1 MSSIILLLIIV
12 VVVVA
17 VLAIL
22 KAKAQGGAGDEIWP
36 FYAKKPLSQPEQ
48 ILYFRLVQALPE
60 HIILAQV
67 QLSRLLGVK
76 KGSNY
81 QAWSNRINRMSAD
94 FVVCNKDSSIVAV
107 IELDDATHQREDRQ
121 AADAKKDK
129 ALGSA
134 DVRILYTH
142 DVCATPTDFGC
153 TVQRFASV
161 ISAVKE
167 AGLAVHTV
175 GDAYRLLNAR
185 A

>member
-1 MSSIILLLIIV
+1 MGSIFLLLI
-12 VVVVA
+12 VVVA
-17 VLAIL
+17 VIVIFSVL
-22 KAKAQGGAGDEIWP
+22 KAKSQGAPGDEVWP

-48 ILYFRLVQALPE
+48 VLYFRLIQALPE

-76 KGSNY
+76 KGNNH

-129 ALGSA
+129 ALASA
-134 DVRILYTH
+134 NVRIVRWQAKSIP
-142 DVCATPTDFGC
+142 DIAAIQATFT
-153 TVQRFASV
+153 R
-161 ISAVKE
+161 
-167 AGLAVHTV
+167 
-175 GDAYRLLNAR
+175 
-185 A
+185 

>member
-1 MSSIILLLIIV
+1 MSSIFLLLLVVVIMIV
-12 VVVVA
+12 VFA
-17 VLAIL
+17 VL
-22 KAKAQGGAGDEIWP
+22 KAKAQDGAGDVVWP

-76 KGSNY
+76 KGNNY

-121 AADAKKDK
+121 TADAKKDK
-129 ALGSA
+129 ALASA
-134 DVRILYTH
+134 DVRIVRWQAKSLP
-142 DVCATPTDFGC
+142 DIATIQTI
-153 TVQRFASV
+153 VM
-161 ISAVKE
+161 SA
-167 AGLAVHTV
+167 H
-175 GDAYRLLNAR
+175 
-185 A
+185 

>member
-1 MSSIILLLIIV
+1 MNSIILLVIVVIV
-12 VVVVA
+12 VV

-22 KAKAQGGAGDEIWP
+22 KAKAQGGTGDELWP

-67 QLSRLLGVK
+67 QLSQLLGVK
-76 KGSNY
+76 KGNNY

-107 IELDDATHQREDRQ
+107 IELDDATHERKDRQ

-134 DVRILYTH
+134 GVQVVRWQAKAIPDL
-142 DVCATPTDFGC
+142 ATI
-153 TVQRFASV
+153 QRAFKPNPAF
-161 ISAVKE
+161 E
-167 AGLAVHTV
+167 R
-175 GDAYRLLNAR
+175 DAPKAAR
-185 A
+185 PSI